1 VTGKKEAEF
10 LLLFQQFTGPVMAKG
25 VEDTG
30 FYCYNRLIGLNE
42 VGSDPGRDGFSVAE
56 FHGYCYK
63 MHATRPLT
71 MTTLSTHDTKRSD
84 DVRARLA
91 VLSELPGKFRSAI
104 QRWSK
109 INGGFRVK
117 SSTGGEYPDRN
128 TEYFYYQ
135 TLIGAW
141 PLPPDRAQAYML
153 KAVREG
159 KQQTSWVANNKEFE
173 DALHAFIEQTLA
185 HQPFLEKLEEF
196 VARVRDAGRV
206 NSLAQTLLKCVV
218 PGVPDLYQGGELWD
232 LSLVDPD
239 NRRPV
244 DYELRRGLLEEIQNM
259 NGSDI
264 AAQIMRRADEGLPKL
279 WTIHQALLLRR
290 EHPEWFGCNA
300 AYTPLL
306 AEGARAEHVL
316 ACMRGD
322 SVVAVAPRLFLTL
335 DNSWRRTR
343 LELPAGRWMNRLT
356 RESVAG
362 GSIEVETLLRQ
373 FPVALLTRETT
384 ANA

>member
-1 VTGKKEAEF
+1 
-10 LLLFQQFTGPVMAKG
+10 
-25 VEDTG
+25 
-30 FYCYNRLIGLNE
+30 
-42 VGSDPGRDGFSVAE
+42 
-56 FHGYCYK
+56 
-63 MHATRPLT
+63 MHATKPLS

-91 VLSELPGKFRSAI
+91 VLSELPGRFRSAI
-104 QRWSK
+104 QRWSRL
-109 INGGFRVK
+109 NNDFRVK
-117 SSTGGEYPDRN
+117 SSTGVAYPDRN

-141 PLPPDRAQAYML
+141 PLPLERAQSYML
-153 KAVREG
+153 KAVREA

-173 DALHAFIEQTLA
+173 DALQSFIEKTLA

-196 VARVRDAGRV
+196 VSRIRDAGRV
-206 NSLAQTLLKCVV
+206 NSLAQTLLKYIV

-244 DYELRRGLLEEIQNM
+244 DYELRRKLLDEAQNL
-259 NGSDI
+259 NGSDT

-279 WTIHQALLLRR
+279 WTIHQALLVRR

-306 AEGARAEHVL
+306 AEGSRAEHVL

-322 SVVAVAPRLFLTL
+322 SVIAVTPRLYLTL
-335 DNSWRRTR
+335 DKSWRRTR
-343 LELPAGRWMNRLT
+343 LNLPKGLWKNRLT
-356 RESVAG
+356 REEVPG
-362 GSIEVETLLRQ
+362 GNIEVETLLRH
-373 FPVALLTRETT
+373 FPVALLTRSSETA